1 MLIGFCQ
8 KFSFYDNV
16 KYFYF
21 NEETTNSVI
30 SSLFSDFKRFKR
42 PFLWHVILAKT
53 SNKEVLLKNS
63 LDKLAKWLCRQ
74 LTCDEFASIVPLF
87 LEILSGT
94 RSGFEFKPEPRTE
107 NYRKF
112 LVDLLPPLSAPPSLA
127 QVDWRELKDAIEKQT
142 GKLLKPVRRR
152 GGFSVPEHCRC
163 ERCNAPADFLYL
175 NDGQKGNQVRCKI
188 CNHLGT
194 TGRIRQRS
202 GAKYFCPHCGS
213 ALSVWKQ
220 SAHETIYKCFSYK
233 CPHYLTQESR
243 LTGEERVKR
252 QAQKF
257 DPNYKL
263 HYQYR
268 EYHLKPED
276 LLCRRPESPTNVDL
290 RSIHNSHHVVGL
302 VLTFFVNAGVSS
314 RLTRDLLWG
323 LFGIKLSHQTVINYV
338 NAAAA
343 RIAPFLDADLPKPGP
358 IAAADETY
366 LIVENEWHYTWFIID
381 AASRAICGYN
391 LSDTRG
397 TVPALATLNDAYGKP
412 ETNQGK
418 QFILVRDGLPSYDS
432 ALLAYNQGLEAPVL
446 TGPKVIGLENLD
458 EISKEFRPYKQLVER
473 LNRTYKFHTRPRAG
487 MKSMEGA
494 TCLTTLFVAYYNY
507 LRPHGGL
514 KHSPLSRE
522 PLQGIERYPKQ
533 WETLLAMAAA

>member
-1 MLIGFCQ
+1 M
-8 KFSFYDNV
+8 K
-16 KYFYF
+16 K
-21 NEETTNSVI
+21 
-30 SSLFSDFKRFKR
+30 
-42 PFLWHVILAKT
+42 
-53 SNKEVLLKNS
+53 S

-74 LTCDEFASIVPLF
+74 LTFDEFASIVPIF
-87 LEILSGT
+87 LEVLSGT
-94 RSGFEFKPEPRTE
+94 RPGFEFKPESKTE

-112 LVDLLPPLSAPPSLA
+112 RIDVTPPLSAAPSLA
-127 QVDWRELKDAIEKQT
+127 KADWRELKGALEKQT
-142 GKLLKPVRRR
+142 GKALKAVQRR
-152 GGFSVPEHCRC
+152 GRISVPNHCRC
-163 ERCNAPADFLYL
+163 EHCNAPADFLYL
-175 NDGQKGNQVRCKI
+175 NDGKKGNQVRCKI

-194 TGRIRQRS
+194 TERIRRQS
-202 GAKYFCPHCGS
+202 DAKYFCPHCGS
-213 ALSVWKQ
+213 TLTIWKQ
-220 SAHETIYKCFSYK
+220 FSQETIYKCFSYK
-233 CPHYLTQESR
+233 CPHYLTRER
-243 LTGEERVKR
+243 HLTGEERVKR
-252 QAQKF
+252 QTQKF

-276 LLCRRPESPTNVDL
+276 LCCRRPIAQSKVDL
-290 RSIHNSHHVVGL
+290 RKIHNSHHVVGL
-302 VLTFFVNAGVSS
+302 VLTFFINGGLSS
-314 RLTRDLLWG
+314 RLTRDMLWG
-323 LFGIKLSHQTVINYV
+323 LFGIKLSHQSVINYV

-366 LIVENEWHYTWFIID
+366 LIVENEWHYTWFVID
-381 AASRAICGYN
+381 AASRVICAYN

-397 TVPALATLNDAYGKP
+397 TIPALATLHNAYGKP

-418 QFILVRDGLPSYDS
+418 QFVLARDGLPSYDS
-432 ALLAYNQGLEAPVL
+432 ALLTYNQGLEKPVL

-507 LRPHGGL
+507 LRPHGEV
-514 KHSPLSRE
+514 KRPPLIRE
-522 PLQGIERYPKQ
+522 SLQGIERYPRQ
-533 WETLLAMAAA
+533 WETLLAMTAA